1 MIEYPAEL
9 PLPLQDGYGLDTP
22 VDPMLRTPMESG
34 RARQRV
40 LFDSVPDHV
49 NAKWNCDRNQMAFF
63 RGWYARTLNQ
73 GVEWFTTRLL
83 LPEGFIDVECR
94 FTGKPSGPTLVQVS
108 RWEYSATLELREPSL
123 IQPGWEDFPQFW
135 FMMNIID
142 MAVNV
147 EWPLSQYEIHMDAF
161 DYGVNEEWPQQ

>member
-9 PLPLQDGYGLDTP
+9 PLPLQDGYALQTP
-22 VDPMLRTPMESG
+22 VDPMLRTQMESG
-34 RARQRV
+34 RARQR
-40 LFDSVPDHV
+40 LNFDETPEMI

-63 RGWYARTLNQ
+63 RGWYARTLKQ

-94 FTGKPSGPTLVQVS
+94 FTGKPTGPTLVQVS

-123 IQPGWEDFPQFW
+123 IKPGWEEFPQFW

-142 MAVNV
+142 MAVNR
-147 EWPLSQYEIHMDAF
+147 EWP
-161 DYGVNEEWPQQ
+161 EE